1 MAPLWALAAI
11 VAEQISTMPAK
22 KAFVAPVAKPRRFP
36 LRKNCDAF
44 KVSSKTQRYFSIL
57 NPKRQEELLDWVPPR
72 GALIRVLPPANPP
85 LREVSASEM
94 ICREAGHR

>member
-1 MAPLWALAAI
+1 MAPLWALAAS
-11 VAEQISTMPAK
+11 APAQISATPAK
-22 KAFVAPVAKPRRFP
+22 KALVVKARRFP